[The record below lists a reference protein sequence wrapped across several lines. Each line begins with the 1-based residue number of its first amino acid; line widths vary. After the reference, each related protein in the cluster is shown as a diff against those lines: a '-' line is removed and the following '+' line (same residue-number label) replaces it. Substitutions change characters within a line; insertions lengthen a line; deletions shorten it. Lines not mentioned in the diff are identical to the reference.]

1 MYISG
6 QSIDNFLVNQLVK
19 ELLKSDSNCF
29 AKMKKGPVFL
39 THSVYAVHKLY
50 TEFTTNVYLRAKGSY
65 VRFSK
70 LSGNR
75 V

>member
-50 TEFTTNVYLRAKGSY
+50 TEFTTNREWIPLLLDVWLYS
-65 VRFSK
+65 
-70 LSGNR
+70 
-75 V
+75 